1 MIYNG
6 LEIKGHKNKKLE
18 QVIQYLKNN
27 NINTLKDINN
37 IKSDNIKVFK
47 FWNETGVD
55 IASLEVKEYTPE
67 FKIKRYNSN
76 IIIDN
81 TAEFENSLEFKIVK
95 FFMSIVL
102 LLGILGYL
110 FTFLGYQMVRIV

>member
-1 MIYNG
+1 MIYSG
-6 LEIKGHKNKKLE
+6 LEIKGHQNKKLE
-18 QVIQYLKNN
+18 QVVQYFRRN
-27 NINTLKDINN
+27 NINTLKDIED
-37 IKSDNIKVFK
+37 IKRDNIKVFK

-55 IASLEVKEYTPE
+55 IESLEIKEYTPE

-81 TAEFENSLEFKIVK
+81 TAECENSLEFKIVK

-110 FTFLGYQMVRIV
+110 FTFLGYQMVRII